1 MTSGF
6 LFLWYI
12 YMRILTWLQVTSEQF
27 HIGNYFWAIKPL
39 IELSEKNPEAE
50 VFLFVANMHS
60 FNKIQD
66 GDILRQN
73 TLNTLK
79 LYLAAWVDPDK
90 IFIYNQADVAG
101 HAQLQRVLTC
111 LTHMWF
117 MERMHAYKDKSGK
130 MKANEISVWLF
141 TYPILMA
148 ADILLYDAT
157 HVPTGQD
164 QKQHVEYA
172 RDIAQKCNHKYG
184 ETFVLPKPMI
194 AAEVGVIPGI
204 DGRKM
209 SKSYNNYIWMLD
221 DQKTIKKKVSRI
233 PTAAIGIEEPKDP
246 DACNIYKITKLFINE
261 EQDTALRARYT
272 AGGLSFREAKKEL
285 MAYINDFLWP
295 IQEKFATISDEDI
308 RTLLQKNAPR
318 ANELAEAKIQEVYE
332 KIGFSV

>member
-1 MTSGF
+1 
-6 LFLWYI
+6 
-12 YMRILTWLQVTSEQF
+12 MRILTWLQVTADQF

-39 IELSEKNPEAE
+39 IDLSEKNPGVE

-60 FNKIQD
+60 FNSVQD
-66 GDILRQN
+66 WETIKWN

-101 HAQLQRVLTC
+101 HTQLMRVLTC

-117 MERMHAYKDKSGK
+117 MDRMHAYKDKSGK
-130 MKANEISVWLF
+130 KKANEISVGLY

-148 ADILLYDAT
+148 SDILLYDAT
-157 HVPTGQD
+157 HIPTGQD

-172 RDIAQKCNHKYG
+172 RDIAQKFNHKYG
-184 ETFVLPKPMI
+184 ETFVLPMI

-221 DQKTIKKKVSRI
+221 DVKTIKKKVSRI
-233 PTAAIGIEEPKDP
+233 PTAAIGIEEPKNP
-246 DACNIYKITKLFINE
+246 DECNIYKITKLFINN
-261 EQDTALRARYT
+261 EQDIALRERYT
-272 AGGLSFREAKKEL
+272 SGWLSFGEAKKEL
-285 MAYINDFLWP
+285 MVYINDFLWP

-308 RTLLQKNAPR
+308 RALLQKNAPI
-318 ANELAEAKIQEVYE
+318 ANKLAEAKIQEVYK
-332 KIGFSV
+332 KIGFRI